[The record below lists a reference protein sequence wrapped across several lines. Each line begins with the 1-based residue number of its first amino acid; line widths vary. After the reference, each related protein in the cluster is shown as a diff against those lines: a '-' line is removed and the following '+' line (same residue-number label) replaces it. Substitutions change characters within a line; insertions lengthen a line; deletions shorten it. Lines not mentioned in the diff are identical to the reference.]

1 MNLYQRRTILN
12 RSITALEIDHGT
24 IEPTEPAYKGYLFGL
39 IRKERAELENVNDE
53 IAIQECKRETELAE
67 LNAVTEALKV
77 YNVRYDNDLFQWA
90 KVAIA
95 RAFDVS
101 MLHMEL
107 AFDSDAYHTLTL
119 MLDSAE
125 FYCGVQ
131 SRAYAPAELLKIMVA
146 RPEMSPAV
154 SKFLARFLFPSNR

>member
-1 MNLYQRRTILN
+1 MNLYQKRTLSETTLN
-12 RSITALEIDHGT
+12 TLKIAHAEL
-24 IEPTEPAYKGYLFGL
+24 EPTNPARKAQLFGL
-39 IRKERAELENVNDE
+39 IQRKSAALDSLNDE
-53 IAIQECKRETELAE
+53 IAIQERKRETELAE

-77 YNVRYDNDLFQWA
+77 YNARYDNDLFANVQLA
-90 KVAIA
+90 VA

-101 MLHMEL
+101 IKVVRDQP
-107 AFDSDAYHTLTL
+107 DSDAFQTVTLV
-119 MLDSAE
+119 LDSAE